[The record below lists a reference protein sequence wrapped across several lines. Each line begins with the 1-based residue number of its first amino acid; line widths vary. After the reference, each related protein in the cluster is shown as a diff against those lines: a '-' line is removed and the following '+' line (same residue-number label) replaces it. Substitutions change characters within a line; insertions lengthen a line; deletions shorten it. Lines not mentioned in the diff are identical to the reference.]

1 MTFRAKLTST
11 QQNVRLFVVKVC
23 GEPTVPEFT
32 VLDSCTADYNFE
44 SVCVYQCEDGY
55 GMAPDSDRS
64 IQCTADETW
73 DGTISQCLG
82 ASQFVVK
89 LCHGVS
95 TCINTKLHVG
105 YR

>member
-82 ASQFVVK
+82 ASYIVVTLFYQVPK
-89 LCHGVS
+89 
-95 TCINTKLHVG
+95 CIHTLLHVG
-105 YR
+105 